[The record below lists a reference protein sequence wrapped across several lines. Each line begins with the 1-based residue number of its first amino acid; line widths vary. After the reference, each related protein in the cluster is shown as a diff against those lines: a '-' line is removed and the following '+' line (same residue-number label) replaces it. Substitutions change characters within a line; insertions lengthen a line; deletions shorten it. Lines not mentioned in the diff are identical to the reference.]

1 MMSAPATNGS
11 SIRMLASDDLE
22 RVITID
28 RVHTGRSRRRFFER
42 RFAAAAAHPEDFI
55 QVGVMRGGALRGF
68 AFARLLRGEFG
79 REHLA
84 AVLDAIGVEL
94 ESQERGVGQSLMEE
108 LVGKLRAIGART
120 LHSQAEWSDS
130 ELLRFF
136 AASGFKLAPR
146 LALER
151 SVTEPLNEQSEDA

>member
-1 MMSAPATNGS
+1 MSAPATNGS
-11 SIRMLASDDLE
+11 GSRTLGTDDLE
-22 RVITID
+22 RVIAID

-42 RFAAAAAHPEDFI
+42 RFAAAAAHPGDFI

-68 AFARLLRGEFG
+68 AFVHLLRGEFG

-108 LVGKLRAIGART
+108 LVRKLRAIGART
-120 LHSQAEWSDS
+120 LHSQAEWSDH

-151 SVTEPLNEQSEDA
+151 SVTEPLIEQSEEA

>member
-1 MMSAPATNGS
+1 MMSASATNGS

-42 RFAAAAAHPEDFI
+42 RFAAADLHPEDYI
-55 QVGVMRGGALRGF
+55 QIGVTRGGALRGF
-68 AFARLLRGEFG
+68 VFARLLRGEFG

-94 ESQERGVGQSLMEE
+94 ESQERGVGQNLMEE

-151 SVTEPLNEQSEDA
+151 SVAAPLDEESEDV